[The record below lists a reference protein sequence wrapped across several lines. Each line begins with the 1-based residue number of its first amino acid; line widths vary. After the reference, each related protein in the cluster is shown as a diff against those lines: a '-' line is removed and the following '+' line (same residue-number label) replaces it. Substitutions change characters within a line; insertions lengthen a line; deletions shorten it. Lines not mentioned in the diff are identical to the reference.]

1 MVMGSF
7 RAEQEALN
15 RPDPVRAGK
24 KKKKKKVTPAREKL
38 VENKPGLLPITG
50 LLLRK
55 VDMDYPFPLCGFIS

>member
-15 RPDPVRAGK
+15 RPDPVGAG

-38 VENKPGLLPITG
+38 VENKPGLPLITG

-55 VDMDYPFPLCGFIS
+55 VDTDYPFPLCGFIS